1 MRKNLKTKTLII
13 ALSLTF
19 IGCSRSES
27 EIKIVNADVVVRDD
41 LPQLKICFN
50 KELTL
55 DKKFISDIKVTTK
68 DGQTFGRN
76 DMYVGSDSYNTEGK
90 CIFEPPYTFLRNSR
104 DEDLRAKFD
113 KSMKPNNIASI
124 NIKLG
129 TQAVQ
134 FVYSDDWK
142 LTEYKKTF

>member
-1 MRKNLKTKTLII
+1 MKTKTLII
-13 ALSLTF
+13 ALSLSF

-50 KELTL
+50 KVLTL

>member
-1 MRKNLKTKTLII
+1 MKTKTLII

-104 DEDLRAKFD
+104 DEDLHAKFD

>member
-1 MRKNLKTKTLII
+1 MKTKTLII
-13 ALSLTF
+13 ALSLTL
-19 IGCSRSES
+19 ISCSSSES

-104 DEDLRAKFD
+104 DDELRAKFD
-113 KSMKPNNIASI
+113 KSMKPNNIAEI
-124 NIKLG
+124 EIKLG

-134 FVYSDDWK
+134 FYYSDDWK

>member
-1 MRKNLKTKTLII
+1 MRRNLNTKILFI

-19 IGCSRSES
+19 IGCSNSETDL
-27 EIKIVNADVVVRDD
+27 KIVNADIVVRDD
-41 LPQLKICFN
+41 VTQLKICFN

-76 DMYVGSDSYNTEGK
+76 DKYVGSDSYNTEGK

-104 DEDLRAKFD
+104 DDELRVKFD
-113 KSMKPNNIASI
+113 KSMKPNNIAEI
-124 NIKLG
+124 EIKLG

>member
-1 MRKNLKTKTLII
+1 MKTKTLII